1 MLDRTETLV
10 VGARAPEFS
19 LEAANRDGILTLSG
33 FLKRGSLILEFL
45 RGTWCPNCVQ
55 RMARVELIKKE
66 IEQSRAELAYVAAE
80 KRDGV
85 FKPAKFL
92 EKNPVS
98 FPFMLDED
106 RSVTKSYGLYH
117 RFGMDA
123 LNIAH
128 PATLVID
135 SERNVRFIYRG
146 DNQSDRA
153 PLEQVM
159 STVKK
164 LS

>member
-1 MLDRTETLV
+1 
-10 VGARAPEFS
+10 
-19 LEAANRDGILTLSG
+19 
-33 FLKRGSLILEFL
+33 
-45 RGTWCPNCVQ
+45 
-55 RMARVELIKKE
+55 
-66 IEQSRAELAYVAAE
+66 
-80 KRDGV
+80 
-85 FKPAKFL
+85 
-92 EKNPVS
+92 
-98 FPFMLDED
+98 
-106 RSVTKSYGLYH
+106 
-117 RFGMDA
+117 MDA

-135 SERNVRFIYRG
+135 PERSARFIYRG